1 MTKLIMTFGNTSNR
15 LKHHSEICDV
25 KFGDMDFLEVID
37 SGDTTDFRSKFRLSD
52 EMIKSLKQIEH
63 FFCGILMYQCM
74 FCCKMDNHPRK
85 QITLLLSLILKQ

>member
-1 MTKLIMTFGNTSNR
+1 MTFGNTSNR

-63 FFCGILMYQCM
+63 FLRNFDVSVYV
-74 FCCKMDNHPRK
+74 
-85 QITLLLSLILKQ
+85 LLQDG